1 MNIYSYEE
9 AFGAWDKTTRAM
21 REAIRDWFALYYR
34 QTRNEKED
42 SCQRVAYTIVSKLS
56 KTVFGEYSATA
67 PEPFVKKV
75 IAAMDKCRK
84 EAVQLAMI
92 GGECYLKPYPEG
104 EGFGFTIIPRNRI
117 LIFGRN
123 AAGIPTDVGTA
134 EGSIRDRYYYTLLER
149 RRLEA
154 GELVLEN
161 RLYRSLSP
169 DTLGS
174 RVPLHTHPDYE
185 ALPERYR
192 FPLDSVGLV
201 QLKTPMANCVDGS
214 GDGVS
219 VYGAAAGLIRN
230 IDQNEAQLS
239 GEFDRGQSRILASA
253 DLLDKN
259 PMGEPAL
266 THNLFVGLDED
277 PEQVGITI
285 FSPTLREQS
294 YLARKQ
300 EYLRNVE
307 SVVGL
312 KRGMLSDA
320 NMEDRTA
327 TEISA
332 SAGEYNLTVMDFQD
346 MWQLALEQGIRL
358 CAQLARIYDACTVPA
373 DLSYGVD
380 WGNGVLYDEDKTWE
394 SYRQMVA
401 EGLLKPEIALGW
413 RFQMPADTLE
423 AQAKIRSKFMPQTVP
438 AGASE

>member
-21 REAIRDWFALYYR
+21 REAIGNWFSLYYR
-34 QTRNEKED
+34 QKETKEAD
-42 SCQRVAYTIVSKLS
+42 PCQRVAYAIVSKLT
-56 KTVFGEYSATA
+56 KTVFGEYNATA
-67 PEPFVKKV
+67 PEAFGKKV
-75 IAAMDKCRK
+75 IAAMDKTRK

-104 EGFGFTIIPRNRI
+104 EGFGFTLIPRNRI
-117 LIFGRN
+117 LIFARN
-123 AAGIPTDVGTA
+123 AAGMPTDVGTL
-134 EGSIRDRYYYTLLER
+134 EKTTLGRHYYTLLER
-149 RRLEA
+149 RRLDG

-161 RLYRSLSP
+161 RLYRSLNP

-174 RVPLHTHPDYE
+174 RVSLSSHPDYA
-185 ALPERYR
+185 ALTESGRL
-192 FPLDSVGLV
+192 PLNSVGLV

-214 GDGVS
+214 REGVS
-219 VYGAAAGLIRN
+219 VYAAAAGLIDN
-230 IDQNEAQLS
+230 IDRNEAQLC
-239 GEFDRGQSRILASA
+239 GEFDRGQSRIMVSA
-253 DLLDKN
+253 DLLD
-259 PMGEPAL
+259 GEQGL
-266 THNLFVGLDED
+266 NSNLFVGLDEAA
-277 PEQVGITI
+277 EQVGITI
-285 FSPTLREQS
+285 FSPVLREES

-327 TEISA
+327 TEIAS
-332 SAGEYNLTVMDFQD
+332 SAGDYNLTVMDFQD
-346 MWQLALEQGIRL
+346 MWQEALGQGIGL
-358 CAQLARIYDACTVPA
+358 CAQLSRIYGKTPVPE
-373 DLSYGVD
+373 DLSFSVD

-413 RFQMPADTLE
+413 RFQMPADTPE
-423 AQAKIRSKFMPQTVP
+423 EQKKIRSKFMPQ
-438 AGASE
+438 AGD